1 MKIGIDIGGSHIAI
15 ALVNGQGKIIDKI
28 EEDLV
33 ERENISQYIVD
44 YVDKA
49 IEKLTKNVDIQEIG
63 IAAPGNPK
71 GSIITNLVN
80 LKIDCIDFEKL
91 EEKYHVK
98 IKSINDAKAAAL
110 AEKEYGAMEEYKD
123 CAFLCLG
130 TGIGGAIFLNDQ
142 LLQANKNPGFEI
154 GHMIIERDGNACNC
168 GKKGCFETYCSM
180 KRLKDKIKKI
190 LNKINKNN
198 LKNEEIAEG
207 IVFKKLLND
216 NIDNEEIQKTIDE
229 YINNLIIGLSNVI
242 DIFEPEVICLGG
254 SFVYFEDILYHRL
267 LAQMQEK
274 RYVFNK
280 QSIPKIVLAKLQN
293 DAGLIGST
301 LIK

>member
-15 ALVNGQGKIIDKI
+15 GLVNEQGKIIDKI
-28 EEDLV
+28 EEELV
-33 ERENISQYIVD
+33 ERENIAQYIVD

-49 IEKLTKNVDIQEIG
+49 IEKLTKNVDIQGIG

-71 GSIITNLVN
+71 GLIITNLVN
-80 LKIDCIDFEKL
+80 LKIDCIDFKKL

-98 IKSINDAKAAAL
+98 VKSINDAKAAAL
-110 AEKEYGAMEEYKD
+110 AEKEYGAMKEYKD
-123 CAFLCLG
+123 CVFLCLG

-154 GHMIIERDGNACNC
+154 GHMIIEKDGNVCNC
-168 GKKGCFETYCSM
+168 GKRGCFETYCSM
-180 KRLKDKIKKI
+180 KRLKDKIRKI

-198 LKNEEIAEG
+198 LEHEELAEG
-207 IVFKKLLND
+207 VIFKNLLKN
-216 NIDNEEIQKTIDE
+216 NIDNEEIQKAIDE
-229 YINNLIIGLSNVI
+229 YINDLIIGLSNVI

-267 LAQMQEK
+267 LLKMQEK
-274 RYVFNK
+274 KYVFNK
-280 QSIPKIVLAKLQN
+280 QSIPKVVLAKLQN
-293 DAGLIGST
+293 DAGIIGST